1 MTTVMLFAEHR
12 LRRLTGKYIN
22 TWRIELKLCQ
32 TQRGFIAE
40 QGGAPSLVLGN
51 VATGQEEICPV
62 SSTTPTCARP

>member
-51 VATGQEEICPV
+51 VATGQEEICLV
-62 SSTTPTCARP
+62 SSATPTCARP